1 MKRMGE
7 DFWKNRHLKK
17 CHTKLPQTCKW
28 ILTSKLQKKVIS
40 KLSETFLR
48 YTTFSVISDVAT
60 YDLGDLKNVK
70 KLKMDL
76 FYLTIINPNWQ

>member
-1 MKRMGE
+1 M
-7 DFWKNRHLKK
+7 
-17 CHTKLPQTCKW
+17 LPQTHKW

-60 YDLGDLKNVK
+60 YDLGPGDLKNVK

-76 FYLTIINPNWQ
+76 FLSHNH

>member
-1 MKRMGE
+1 M
-7 DFWKNRHLKK
+7 
-17 CHTKLPQTCKW
+17 LPQTHKW

-60 YDLGDLKNVK
+60 YDLGDLKMLRN
-70 KLKMDL
+70 
-76 FYLTIINPNWQ
+76 